1 MTTQTDP
8 ERNEIK
14 YLHQFADF
22 ANKRVIEIGCG
33 EGRLT
38 WQYVNKPRLTIGI
51 DSDADALRVATIER
65 PSDLNNKVLFSQA
78 QSEHLPFRKE
88 TFDMAVLAWSF

>member
-1 MTTQTDP
+1 VTTQTDP

>member
-1 MTTQTDP
+1 MTLQTDP

-22 ANKRVIEIGCG
+22 ASKRVLEIGCG

-38 WQYVNKPRLTIGI
+38 WHYANKPRLTIGI

-65 PSDLNNKVLFSQA
+65 PSDLSNKVLFSQS

>member
-38 WQYVNKPRLTIGI
+38 RQYTNEPRLTIGI

-65 PSDLNNKVLFSQA
+65 PSDLNNKVLFSHA

>member
-22 ANKRVIEIGCG
+22 GDKRVIEIGCG

-38 WQYVNKPRLTIGI
+38 WQYATKPRLTIGI

-65 PSDLNNKVLFSQA
+65 SSDLNNKVLFSQA

-88 TFDMAVLAWSF
+88 AFDMAVLAWSF